1 MKKLNKSFENVADQN
16 VWEQQ
21 KEVETMLVIKV
32 RTGRVYE
39 ILINVQIWPFIF
51 SCPVKICDDLNK
63 MLQPKVMFHMG
74 VQFGSTF

>member
-1 MKKLNKSFENVADQN
+1 
-16 VWEQQ
+16 
-21 KEVETMLVIKV
+21 MLVIKV